1 MRRVI
6 RWRIKEALAE
16 RNMLQK
22 ELAERTRIAES
33 QISRM
38 VNNKLT
44 RVDLA
49 TIERLCAGLGNV
61 QVNQVIEF
69 VPDP

>member
-1 MRRVI
+1 
-6 RWRIKEALAE
+6 
-16 RNMLQK
+16 MLQK
-22 ELAERTRIAES
+22 ELAERAKIAES